1 MTDAPT
7 VPQETESS
15 SSPST
20 EDETPPVSS
29 THRGRGGARPGAGRP
44 PVEGKRLEC
53 LVPVRMSTR
62 QKSAFRT
69 LGGSRWLRETLNA
82 AIAADFSL
90 LPTPIPSSLP
100 EALSETLPGASSAV
114 FLPEDAVRIE
124 SARWGALLSG
134 PDSLPAHGE
143 QPEALFSERFFA
155 LRVPAQLLAGN
166 GRSEPPGTTGEEPAD
181 SHDVRMIVETQ
192 SDDVRAAKNLLSGSG
207 TTAPKKTS
215 EQTFV
220 ARTTTGYLVAS
231 SAALLEAG
239 KSQALQILGC
249 VRALCAMRLL

>member
-1 MTDAPT
+1 MTDEPT
-7 VPQETESS
+7 VPQVPQETESS
-15 SSPST
+15 ASPST
-20 EDETPPVSS
+20 EDESRPTSS

-100 EALSETLPGASSAV
+100 EALSGASSAV

-166 GRSEPPGTTGEEPAD
+166 GRSEPLGTTGEEPAD

-192 SDDVRAAKNLLSGSG
+192 GDDVRAAKNLLAGSG
-207 TTAPKKTS
+207 TTVPKKPS
-215 EQTFV
+215 EQPFV

-231 SAALLEAG
+231 SADLLEAG